1 MTEAI
6 ATSGRQLSD
15 RFKVWLCDVWGVV
28 HNGRMA
34 FRPACDA
41 LERHRANGGIVILIT
56 NAPRPCHAILPQLAS
71 LDVSP
76 DCHDAI
82 VSSGDVTRKLVL
94 DHPGGNIFH
103 LGPQKDQALLDSLPV
118 NFVDFAEADAVLCT
132 GLYIDLNDQPEDY
145 DPLLKKLLARDL
157 DMICANPDKVVQ
169 YGDRLIPCGGAL
181 AERYEKMG
189 GRVTMA
195 GKPFAPIYDACAA
208 KAAEILGRPVKRS
221 GFLALGDGMATD
233 ITGARDNNLALA
245 FISGGIH
252 DEQTGNSDA
261 QELAKIATTAVPG
274 VNVAGAMRRL
284 EW

>member
-94 DHPGGNIFH
+94 DHPGDNIFH

-132 GLYIDLNDQPEDY
+132 GLYNDLNDQPEDY

-208 KAAEILGRPVKRS
+208 KAAEILGRPVERS
-221 GFLALGDGMATD
+221 EFLALGDGMATD

-261 QELAKIATTAVPG
+261 RELAKIATTAVPG
-274 VNVAGAMRRL
+274 VKVAGAMRRL